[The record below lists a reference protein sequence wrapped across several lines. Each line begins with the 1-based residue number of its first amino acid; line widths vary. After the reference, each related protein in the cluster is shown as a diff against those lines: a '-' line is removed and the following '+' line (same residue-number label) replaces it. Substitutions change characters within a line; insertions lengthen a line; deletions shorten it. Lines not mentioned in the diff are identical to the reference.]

1 MRMKMMKIIT
11 VQRMRMKTRRMKRIL
26 MMMTINIF
34 DW

>member
-11 VQRMRMKTRRMKRIL
+11 VQRMRMKTRRMKGIL